1 MIGFGLQ
8 SFEKREIRL
17 KKTTKLLA
25 VAAWLIASNLARAEV
40 TAAFPGLYVD
50 PQSSAAAWARSNPG
64 DQRAAEIAHY
74 IASQPSARWFGGWSG
89 DIASAVGQHVGNAT
103 QAHRTP
109 VMVAY
114 NIPGRDCG
122 QHSAG
127 GERTMQAYQD
137 WVHAFAQAIGE
148 RPAIVIL
155 EPDALPQL
163 DCLDAQGKAE
173 RMQLLQYAVQ
183 AFYDLAPRTLLYIDI
198 GNSDWLPPA
207 EAAKRLLL
215 AGVASAQGFSLNVS
229 NYRGDSESKA
239 YGVAVG
245 QALQAM
251 AGLSKS
257 FVVDTSRNGAGPNG
271 KQWCDAAGRKL
282 GQLPRIH
289 GVGSQPEMTLWIKA
303 PGESDGCAGPAG
315 SFMPDLAYQLIGG
328 H

>member
-1 MIGFGLQ
+1 MNI
-8 SFEKREIRL
+8 
-17 KKTTKLLA
+17 TTKLWA
-25 VAAWLIASNLARAEV
+25 AAAWLTVFSLAHAEALPAPA

-50 PQSSAAAWARSNPG
+50 PQSSAVAWVRDNPA
-64 DQRAAEIAHY
+64 DQRAADIARH
-74 IASQPSARWFGGWSG
+74 IASQPGARWFGGWSG
-89 DIASAVGQHVGNAT
+89 DIASAVGQHVANAA
-103 QAHRTP
+103 QAQRTP

-114 NIPGRDCG
+114 NIPNRDCG

-127 GERTMQAYQD
+127 GERSMQAYQN
-137 WVHAFAQAIGE
+137 WVHAFAKAIGE

-173 RMQLLQYAVQ
+173 RVQLFQFAVQ

-229 NYRGDSESKA
+229 NYRADSESRA
-239 YGVAVG
+239 YGIAVT

-289 GVGSQPEMTLWIKA
+289 GAGSQPEMSLWIKA

-315 SFMPDLAYQLIGG
+315 SFMPELAHQLIGG